1 MADHGRTILQTV
13 GVFDYVRNDA
23 IVTRMDQIASAVR
36 NELALIERNVQGA
49 NGLTA
54 HWDQFYPYYFQQVSE
69 FARIY
74 VANQIRV
81 IRQAFAAQDSTYR
94 DSVLTELLE
103 IENQIPNMKYA
114 FED

>member
-1 MADHGRTILQTV
+1 M
-13 GVFDYVRNDA
+13 
-23 IVTRMDQIASAVR
+23 VTRQDQTATAVR
-36 NELALIERNVQGA
+36 NELAVIERNTPGA
-49 NGLTA
+49 SGLTA

-69 FARIY
+69 FARTY

-81 IRQAFAAQDSTYR
+81 IRQAFAAQNSPYR

-103 IENQIPNMKYA
+103 IENKIPDMKSA

>member
-1 MADHGRTILQTV
+1 M
-13 GVFDYVRNDA
+13 FDYVRNDA
-23 IVTRMDQIASAVR
+23 IVTRMDQIATAVR
-36 NELALIERNVQGA
+36 NELAVIERYTQGA

-69 FARIY
+69 FARTY

-81 IRQAFAAQDSTYR
+81 IRQEFAAQDSTYR

-103 IENQIPNMKYA
+103 IESKIPDMRYA